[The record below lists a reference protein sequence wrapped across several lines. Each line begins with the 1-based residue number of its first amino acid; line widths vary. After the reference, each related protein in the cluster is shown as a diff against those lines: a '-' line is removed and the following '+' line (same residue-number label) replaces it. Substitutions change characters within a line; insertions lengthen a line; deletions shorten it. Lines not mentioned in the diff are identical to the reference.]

1 MKTNPNMANRE
12 VCDGQFLDY
21 KTRQPFLYVDYA
33 NTTTLDMTGNSVFA
47 YGGKGRPPRVQF
59 SGEKGGT
66 IKIETQI
73 TPAKFFSLMTGADVE
88 KTAKF
93 VVRDEL
99 IVGASGSITLS
110 KEAVAGTANVYA
122 ADDDCG
128 TPLKTTGSG
137 TSLTVTDAAENDKVI
152 AYYWTEKSEGVQ
164 KLNIKS
170 TTFPRAFVFQGSTYD
185 KTEDDEIIAEK
196 MIVYKCVPQPNF
208 SIGRSNTGDPAT
220 ITLTCDMLA
229 DKDNNIL
236 DLIYDEDGE

>member
-1 MKTNPNMANRE
+1 MKVNPNMANRE

-21 KTRQPFLYVDYA
+21 KTRKPFLFVDYA

-47 YGGKGRPPRVQF
+47 YGGRGRPPRVQF

-66 IKIETQI
+66 IQIETQI
-73 TPAKFFSLMTGADVE
+73 TPAKFFSLMTGADID
-88 KTAKF
+88 KTAKY
-93 VVRDEL
+93 VVREEL
-99 IVGASGSITLS
+99 IVGAAGAITLS
-110 KEAVAGTANVYA
+110 KDATADTVYLYA

-128 TPLKTTGSG
+128 TALTFTGAG
-137 TSLTVTDAAENDKVI
+137 KDLTVTDAAENDKII
-152 AYYWTEKSEGVQ
+152 AYYWTEKTTGVQ

-170 TTFPRAFVFQGSTYD
+170 TTFPKAFIFQGSTYD

-208 SIGRSNTGDPAT
+208 SFSRSNTGDPAT

-229 DKDNNIL
+229 DKNNNII
-236 DLIYDEDGE
+236 DLVYDEDGE